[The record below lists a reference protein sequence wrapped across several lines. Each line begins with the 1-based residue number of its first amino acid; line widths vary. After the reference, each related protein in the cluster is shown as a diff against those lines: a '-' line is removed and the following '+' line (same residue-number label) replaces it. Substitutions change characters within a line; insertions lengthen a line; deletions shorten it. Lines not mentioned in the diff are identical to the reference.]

1 MDELNIH
8 SDQLELVES
17 VCTVERLMEIMA
29 GTFSS
34 IPIVNMTGALIGLV
48 PKHFV
53 IVLI

>member
-8 SDQLELVES
+8 SEQLELVES

-34 IPIVNMTGALIGLV
+34 IPIVNMSGALIGLV